1 VKKTRISLIVC
12 SIGEE
17 GIKEMKQLGKGA
29 TRRMNSQWRG
39 MRRLN
44 SLLSGVHRI
53 DFTPL

>member
-1 VKKTRISLIVC
+1 MKKTRISLIVC

-17 GIKEMKQLGKGA
+17 GIKEMKQLGKGT